1 MIHIINHSFDIYLQS
16 RSSKF
21 WQIFSISMF
30 MYMYKKWNE
39 HFLLSLPSE
48 HNIFYKIIITI
59 HQHFCV
65 DTMCR
70 VIHPSTEPESLEEI
84 GRFGSFGNLQEIVC
98 EWLNIPYPPLAAG
111 GSFHR
116 GSATLGG
123 ATRGEADGCLT
134 PREPVGGRGGVAG
147 SQGLVCAW
155 PDPKPRVSKLLSSG
169 GHGAYSVWSA
179 PPKLWGKWPV
189 TQSKEKYY
197 YWQIK

>member
-1 MIHIINHSFDIYLQS
+1 MIHIINHSFNIYLQS

-30 MYMYKKWNE
+30 MYKKWNE
-39 HFLLSLPSE
+39 HFLLSLPCE

-98 EWLNIPYPPLAAG
+98 EWLNIPYPPLASG

-169 GHGAYSVWSA
+169 RHGAYSVWSA

-189 TQSKEKYY
+189 TESKEKYY

>member
-1 MIHIINHSFDIYLQS
+1 
-16 RSSKF
+16 
-21 WQIFSISMF
+21 MF
-30 MYMYKKWNE
+30 MYKKWNE
-39 HFLLSLPSE
+39 HFLLSLPCE

-134 PREPVGGRGGVAG
+134 PRERVGGRGGVAG

-155 PDPKPRVSKLLSSG
+155 PDPKPRVSKLLSSR

>member
-1 MIHIINHSFDIYLQS
+1 MIHIINHSFNIYLQS

-21 WQIFSISMF
+21 WQIFSFSMF
-30 MYMYKKWNE
+30 MYKILKVKWTFSVVSAQWTQY
-39 HFLLSLPSE
+39 FLQN
-48 HNIFYKIIITI
+48 H

-70 VIHPSTEPESLEEI
+70 VIHPSTEPELLEEI

-134 PREPVGGRGGVAG
+134 PRERVGGRGGVAG

-189 TQSKEKYY
+189 TQSKLAN
-197 YWQIK
+197 

>member
-1 MIHIINHSFDIYLQS
+1 MIHIINHSFNIYLQS
-16 RSSKF
+16 RSSEF

-30 MYMYKKWNE
+30 MYKKWNE
-39 HFLLSLPSE
+39 HFLLSLPCE
-48 HNIFYKIIITI
+48 HNIFYKITI
-59 HQHFCV
+59 HQYVCI

-169 GHGAYSVWSA
+169 RHGTYSVWSA

-189 TQSKEKYY
+189 TQSKDKYY

>member
-1 MIHIINHSFDIYLQS
+1 MIHIINHSFDTYLQS

-21 WQIFSISMF
+21 WRIFSISMF
-30 MYMYKKWNE
+30 MYKKWNE
-39 HFLLSLPSE
+39 HFLLSLPCE

-98 EWLNIPYPPLAAG
+98 EWLNIPYPPLATG

-169 GHGAYSVWSA
+169 RHGAYSVWSA

-189 TQSKEKYY
+189 TESKEKYY

>member
-1 MIHIINHSFDIYLQS
+1 MNFDRSFPFQCSCIKSEMNIFGCLCPVNT
-16 RSSKF
+16 
-21 WQIFSISMF
+21 IFST
-30 MYMYKKWNE
+30 
-39 HFLLSLPSE
+39 
-48 HNIFYKIIITI
+48 KIIITI
-59 HQHFCV
+59 HQYVCI

-70 VIHPSTEPESLEEI
+70 VIHPRTEPESLEEI

-169 GHGAYSVWSA
+169 RHGAYSVWSA

-189 TQSKEKYY
+189 TESKEKYY

>member
-1 MIHIINHSFDIYLQS
+1 MIHIINHSFDTYLQS
-16 RSSKF
+16 RSSEF

-30 MYMYKKWNE
+30 MYKKWNE
-39 HFLLSLPSE
+39 HFLLSLPCE
-48 HNIFYKIIITI
+48 HNIFYKITI
-59 HQHFCV
+59 HQYVCI

-134 PREPVGGRGGVAG
+134 PREPVGGRGGVTG

-169 GHGAYSVWSA
+169 RHGAYSVWSA